1 VYRDTDTVWVV
12 GLNEPQE
19 SCVRW
24 GSRFSWEGVILRG
37 KEWPVVKYSDTLPL
51 SVQKQLK

>member
-1 VYRDTDTVWVV
+1 MYRDTDTVWVV